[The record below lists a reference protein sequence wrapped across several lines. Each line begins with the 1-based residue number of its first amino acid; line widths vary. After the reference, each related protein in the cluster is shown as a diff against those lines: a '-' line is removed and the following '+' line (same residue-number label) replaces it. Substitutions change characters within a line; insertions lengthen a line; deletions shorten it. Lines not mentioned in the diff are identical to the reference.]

1 MPARKPSEDPAIRLA
16 AQAPAALRA
25 LVDHAPPCLAG
36 EPPAQIHA
44 GLVAV
49 VLRLV
54 VLLHAESR
62 GLLPPVVA
70 PLHDR
75 LRAEPG
81 RHEAWP
87 RLLACFRRTHAR
99 HRGRLFDPDAH
110 ALLGRLA
117 LPGAAVLAALDAL
130 RRLDDV
136 VVDYSTV
143 DLEHLGGVHEALLAV
158 RLERAA
164 DRYTLQPAATR
175 RATGTHYTPRG
186 LTEPVVEAALR
197 PLRASARAPTTI
209 KICDLAMGSGAFL
222 LAACRRLADELAR
235 AAAIPVAEARRRIAE
250 ECLHG
255 VDLDPLA
262 VELAGVSLWLLVGA
276 SDRPFDF
283 LAARLR
289 VGDSLVDSDAFSW
302 RRAFPG
308 VFAGDDP
315 GFDCVVANPP
325 FKGSV
330 ALGRTSPDEYTSAL
344 RRLYPGAGGK
354 TDLVAFFL
362 RRAFDLLRGGGTLGM
377 IATNTVR
384 QGDTRESGLL
394 QVVRRGGTIYAA
406 TRDLKW
412 PGAAAVTVSLLHII
426 KGRSHPGTCRLDG
439 RDVPRISA
447 FLLPFGPD
455 ASPAPLRHACAA
467 LLGAKPGARG
477 FVVGGRSGISDAEL
491 DAILAV
497 EPAARAHV
505 RPYLTG
511 EDLLVG
517 PDPRPLRR
525 VVDYHD
531 VELADARRATPRLLA
546 RLQRELRP
554 AADDRRW
561 HQFARPARALR
572 AHLAGRGRA
581 GVLCTPE
588 TSKWHIVVRQ
598 SGELVPSNAVVVFT
612 SDAPALFAV
621 LQSTIHELWC
631 REFSSTL
638 EDRLRYVASDCF
650 DSFAF
655 PDDTLTH
662 PALAAA
668 GAAYH
673 DARATLLKELGVGLT
688 ALYNRMHDPAE
699 RRPEVT
705 HMRRLHA
712 DVDRAV
718 LLAYGW
724 GDVADVHAARD
735 EVLARL
741 LDRNHRRRAGGDP
754 A

>member
-1 MPARKPSEDPAIRLA
+1 
-16 AQAPAALRA
+16 
-25 LVDHAPPCLAG
+25 
-36 EPPAQIHA
+36 
-44 GLVAV
+44 
-49 VLRLV
+49 
-54 VLLHAESR
+54 
-62 GLLPPVVA
+62 
-70 PLHDR
+70 
-75 LRAEPG
+75 
-81 RHEAWP
+81 
-87 RLLACFRRTHAR
+87 
-99 HRGRLFDPDAH
+99 
-110 ALLGRLA
+110 
-117 LPGAAVLAALDAL
+117 
-130 RRLDDV
+130 
-136 VVDYSTV
+136 
-143 DLEHLGGVHEALLAV
+143 
-158 RLERAA
+158 
-164 DRYTLQPAATR
+164 
-175 RATGTHYTPRG
+175 
-186 LTEPVVEAALR
+186 
-197 PLRASARAPTTI
+197 
-209 KICDLAMGSGAFL
+209 
-222 LAACRRLADELAR
+222 
-235 AAAIPVAEARRRIAE
+235 
-250 ECLHG
+250 
-255 VDLDPLA
+255 
-262 VELAGVSLWLLVGA
+262 
-276 SDRPFDF
+276 
-283 LAARLR
+283 
-289 VGDSLVDSDAFSW
+289 
-302 RRAFPG
+302 
-308 VFAGDDP
+308 
-315 GFDCVVANPP
+315 
-325 FKGSV
+325 
-330 ALGRTSPDEYTSAL
+330 
-344 RRLYPGAGGK
+344 
-354 TDLVAFFL
+354 
-362 RRAFDLLRGGGTLGM
+362 
-377 IATNTVR
+377 
-384 QGDTRESGLL
+384 
-394 QVVRRGGTIYAA
+394 
-406 TRDLKW
+406 
-412 PGAAAVTVSLLHII
+412 
-426 KGRSHPGTCRLDG
+426 
-439 RDVPRISA
+439 VPRISA

-546 RLQRELRP
+546 RLQRELR
-554 AADDRRW
+554 
-561 HQFARPARALR
+561 
-572 AHLAGRGRA
+572 RA